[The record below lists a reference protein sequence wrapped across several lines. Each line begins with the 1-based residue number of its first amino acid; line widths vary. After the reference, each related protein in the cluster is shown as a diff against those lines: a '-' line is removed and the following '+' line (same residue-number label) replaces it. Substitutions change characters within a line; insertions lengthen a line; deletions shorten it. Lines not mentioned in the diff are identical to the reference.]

1 MPNTK
6 KISIFKAKPEDAKAV
21 RALEALV
28 WEEEVTSKYDTPM
41 FIRFGYVFIAKMGK
55 KIIGA
60 IVAFPTNRG
69 DVFVSDIVVH
79 PEYQGQGIGEKL
91 YRKLLAAV
99 HGTDVVSFLNPRL
112 MPTRNLHKKLGGK
125 VVARIKD
132 AYQLKEGLEVGE
144 RLFIRIKN

>member
-1 MPNTK
+1 MR
-6 KISIFKAKPEDAKAV
+6 IIFTKAKSSDAAAV

-41 FIRFGYVFIAKMGK
+41 FIRFGYVFIAKTGK

-60 IVAFPTNRG
+60 IVAFPTNGG

-91 YRKLLAAV
+91 YRKLLKAV
-99 HGTDVVSFLNPRL
+99 RGTDIVSFLNPYL
-112 MPTRNLHKKLGGK
+112 LPTRELHKKLGGK
-125 VVARIKD
+125 TVARIKD

-144 RLFIRIKN
+144 RLLIRIKN